1 MTSDQCHYVRVSL
14 DALREVQR
22 PFALLF
28 YGRLFELEPSLHRL
42 FHKDLGLQG
51 KSLMKAFETI
61 SHGLDDLES
70 LRPQMQELGRK
81 HAEYGVNSE
90 HYRVFSTALLWALAQ
105 ALGSEFDRETRD
117 AWQAAMGSICRAMES
132 AAAPPA
138 AVSRSS

>member
-1 MTSDQCHYVRVSL
+1 
-14 DALREVQR
+14 
-22 PFALLF
+22 
-28 YGRLFELEPSLHRL
+28 
-42 FHKDLGLQG
+42 
-51 KSLMKAFETI
+51 MKAFETI
-61 SHGLDDLES
+61 SHGLDDLER

-105 ALGSEFDRETRD
+105 ALGSEFDGDTRD